1 VRFGAAESLLA
12 AATLAA
18 LFANDVKPPAAL
30 FANDVKPPAA
40 LFANDVKPP
49 AALFANDGK
58 PPARSQMY
66 ANQIYVGKRPQPP
79 VPLPRAPAVK
89 RQR

>member
-1 VRFGAAESLLA
+1 MRFGAAESLLA
-12 AATLAA
+12 AATL
-18 LFANDVKPPAAL
+18 
-30 FANDVKPPAA
+30 AA

>member
-12 AATLAA
+12 AATL
-18 LFANDVKPPAAL
+18 
-30 FANDVKPPAA
+30 AA

>member
-1 VRFGAAESLLA
+1 MRFGAAESLLA

-18 LFANDVKPPAAL
+18 LFAND
-30 FANDVKPPAA
+30 
-40 LFANDVKPP
+40 
-49 AALFANDGK
+49 GK
-58 PPARSQMY
+58 APARPQMY